1 MGWGVIEADGY
12 REKLVQYGALITYP
26 RDTFPTRLRCIYT
39 GVQGLLQ
46 TFKPDEIAFEELFFS
61 KNVTTGIQ
69 VGGARGVA
77 LVACQAYTD
86 KLFEYT
92 PMQIKQAVVGYGG
105 ADKHQVQMMV
115 RMLLGL
121 KEIPRPDDAGGCGGL
136 RHHPRARGRGPANI
150 SELSEA
156 VMIDFIEGTVESKAP
171 GRAGHLRG
179 RGGLSFDVFQRNA
192 GGSAREGRKMA
203 LLLGAERARG
213 RDGAVR
219 FRLPAGARHV

>member
-1 MGWGVIEADGY
+1 MHSRMYMQFLKNIRLRLTDSTKYVKLFSENLCGKQMKQKAETFLRILGIDPGLATMGWGVIEADGY

-105 ADKHQVQMMV
+105 ADKHQVQQMV
-115 RMLLGL
+115 KLLL
-121 KEIPRPDDAGGCGGL
+121 HMEDIARPDDAADAL
-136 RHHPRARGRGPANI
+136 AVALTHANSVNQKQLFKI
-150 SELSEA
+150 
-156 VMIDFIEGTVESKAP
+156 
-171 GRAGHLRG
+171 R
-179 RGGLSFDVFQRNA
+179 
-192 GGSAREGRKMA
+192 
-203 LLLGAERARG
+203 
-213 RDGAVR
+213 
-219 FRLPAGARHV
+219 